1 MSGSDRDGGLHSWEG
16 TQPCQGI
23 NRDGGH
29 CGYPEIEGL
38 DYCFS
43 HVPDEFLAEAELI
56 TGMRRCT
63 QTNRGTDGI
72 ERCRKTATT
81 GTEPPRCKAHGANAG
96 NWVAK
101 RAAGNV
107 VQANANDRLAGI
119 MSEHGQKLLTPPPL
133 EDPLSELLAVAAE
146 IKALKDLL
154 REMVSK
160 IDIERWRYTRSR
172 IGEQVRAE
180 VLLYERSQERL
191 AGILISVIK
200 LNIEARLA
208 KIKAAQVAKFES
220 ALDAALIE
228 AGVPLDRQVAARKA
242 VVRHLRTAS

>member
-1 MSGSDRDGGLHSWEG
+1 MRPLHPWEG
-16 TQPCQGI
+16 TGPCHGI
-23 NRDGGH
+23 NRDGSA

-38 DYCFS
+38 DNCFS
-43 HVPDEFLAEAELI
+43 HVPDEYLAEAELI

-63 QTNRGTDGI
+63 NTTPVSGTID
-72 ERCRKTATT
+72 RCRKTATT
-81 GTEPPRCKAHGANAG
+81 GTDPPRCKDHGANAG
-96 NWVAK
+96 STGSR
-101 RAAGNV
+101 RAAANV
-107 VQANANDRLAGI
+107 VQANASDRLAGI
-119 MSEHGQKLLTPPPL
+119 MSEHGQKLMAAPQLD
-133 EDPLSELLAVAAE
+133 DPLTELLAVAAE

-154 REMVSK
+154 REMVAR
-160 IDIERWRYTRSR
+160 IDIESWRYTRSR

-191 AGILISVIK
+191 AGILISIIK

-208 KIKAAQVAKFES
+208 KIKAEQVRKFES

-228 AGVPLDRQVAARKA
+228 AGVPLEGQVAARKA